1 MNIDVH
7 THYIP
12 PAYLE
17 LVREEGNPYGR
28 HVTKLPSGGPALYGD
43 NRLIPLLEGFHSV
56 EAKLADMKKQGVERH
71 VLSPP
76 PFLFHYDLPAD
87 RGLEVARFLNDEAHA
102 LATSRPDKFVG
113 MATVPLQDP
122 ESAAGELERAVTKL
136 GMRSVEIGA
145 SAGERELDDPAL
157 APFWETAERLG
168 ALVLI
173 HPIRPPGRE
182 RMGDF
187 YLFNLIGFLVETTL
201 AAARI
206 IFAGVLD
213 RYPALRLCLS
223 HAGGMALW
231 IQGRF
236 DHGFRALP
244 ACQGIIERPPSEYL
258 KRMYFDTITHRP
270 EALRYVADIVGAD
283 HILMGTDYPFAVAD
297 FDPLKTV
304 EGIPGLAEDERTAI
318 RGGTVADL
326 LGLSSAVL

>member
-1 MNIDVH
+1 MIIDLH
-7 THYIP
+7 SHYIP

-28 HVTKLPSGGPALYGD
+28 HVTKLPSGEPALFGD
-43 NRLIPLLEGFHSV
+43 NRLIPLLPGFHSV
-56 EAKLADMKKQGVERH
+56 DVKLSDMKKQGVERQ
-71 VLSPP
+71 VVSPP
-76 PFLFHYDLPAD
+76 PFLFQYDLPDSLGVEMAT
-87 RGLEVARFLNDEAHA
+87 FLNDEAHA
-102 LATSRPDKFVG
+102 LEKSQPENFVA
-113 MATVPLQDP
+113 MATVPLQNP
-122 ESAAGELERAVTKL
+122 EAAAAELERAVTKL

-201 AAARI
+201 AAARM
-206 IFAGVLD
+206 IFSGALEK
-213 RYPALRLCLS
+213 YPDLRLCLS

-236 DHGFRALP
+236 DHGLRALP

-258 KRMYFDTITHRP
+258 KRMYFDTITHNP
-270 EALRYVADIVGAD
+270 EALRYVIDRVGAD
-283 HILMGTDYPFAVAD
+283 RLALGTDYPFAVAD
-297 FDPLKTV
+297 FDPVGTV
-304 EGIPGLAEDERTAI
+304 DAIPGLTEDERETIA
-318 RGGTVADL
+318 GGAAAALLDL
-326 LGLSSAVL
+326 A